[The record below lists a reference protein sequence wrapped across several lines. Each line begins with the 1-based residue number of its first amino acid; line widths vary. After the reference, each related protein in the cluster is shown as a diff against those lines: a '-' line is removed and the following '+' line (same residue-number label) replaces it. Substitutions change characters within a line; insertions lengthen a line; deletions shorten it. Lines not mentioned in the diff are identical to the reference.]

1 MRIHGVSAVLLL
13 GVTFSC
19 QPRPDAVADAIA
31 SGPPSMDELVAAT
44 YRGFEAQDPVTLI
57 DGRWEGPPLVD
68 GGAARPSIH
77 LAPDFRV
84 GGDLDGDG
92 HDEVVVALSEHSGGT
107 GTWVYLAMMGRVNGL
122 VTNLATHRLGD
133 RTQIRDARIE
143 DGILY
148 VDVLQA
154 GVHDAACCP
163 GELASHGWEL
173 LNGQFNAL
181 IVSETTQR
189 FGPAA
194 LEGVEWVLERWDRG
208 EPAPA
213 EPAVTLR
220 VAGGSASGNA
230 GCNQYTGGIVQNDV
244 PGDMR
249 FGPFA
254 VTRMMCP
261 GNAMEVEWRYLEALR
276 QAVTVGWLTGRLAIS
291 YLDAGGARLT
301 MLFRRRPLSD

>member
-1 MRIHGVSAVLLL
+1 
-13 GVTFSC
+13 
-19 QPRPDAVADAIA
+19 
-31 SGPPSMDELVAAT
+31 
-44 YRGFEAQDPVTLI
+44 VTLS
-57 DGRWEGPPLVD
+57 DGRWDGSPLVV

-84 GGDLDGDG
+84 TGDLDGDG
-92 HDEVVVALSEHSGGT
+92 HDEAVVALSEHSGGT
-107 GTWVYLAMMGRVNGL
+107 ETWVCLAMMGRVNGL

-194 LEGVEWVLERWDRG
+194 LEGVAWVLERWDRG
-208 EPAPA
+208 EAAPA
-213 EPAVTLR
+213 EPVVTLR
-220 VAGGSASGNA
+220 VTGSTASGNA
-230 GCNQYTGGIVQNDV
+230 GCNQYTGGIFQNDV

-249 FGPFA
+249 FGTFA
-254 VTRMMCP
+254 LTRMMC
-261 GNAMEVEWRYLEALR
+261 GWDVMQVEARYLEALSE
-276 QAVTVGWLTGRLAIS
+276 AVKVGWLTGQLAIS
-291 YLDAGGARLT
+291 YLDAAGATHT
-301 MLFRRRPLSD
+301 MLFARRPATD